1 MIKTF
6 NINLAGQVF
15 NINED
20 AYEQLS
26 SYFNSLRTFYANE
39 SDKDEII
46 RDIEA
51 RFAELFLAK
60 GKGYIITKDD
70 ATAVINTMGNPQDF
84 EEENENENEDIRF
97 NETDETNQFS
107 ASTQSSN
114 LRSKKNKKLKQ
125 QNILANFQFDILIVS
140 LNKKFYQ
147 R

>member
-6 NINLAGQVF
+6 NINLAGQIF

-26 SYFNSLRTFYANE
+26 AYFNSLRAFYANE

-60 GKGYIITKDD
+60 GKNYIVTKED
-70 ATAVINTMGNPQDF
+70 ATTVINLMGNPQEFD
-84 EEENENENEDIRF
+84 EENK
-97 NETDETNQFS
+97 QY
-107 ASTQSSN
+107 
-114 LRSKKNKKLKQ
+114 KN
-125 QNILANFQFDILIVS
+125 IVI
-140 LNKKFYQ
+140 N
-147 R
+147 